1 MKIQHLF
8 VTIVFVLVSA
18 CAPQAAPAT
27 GTALPP
33 DATEAPAAPTE
44 GLTSAPVESLPTP
57 GVTPS
62 PLQEP
67 EDLCDIAVLQ
77 AALDKVATE
86 QVGYATSWFQ
96 VTYAEKTEDGCAVVA
111 VPGYQWTKSDWDN
124 QLKGLIT
131 KFVPLSKKYP
141 YVMFAYT
148 YVEDSTFKWLWLSDM
163 LVYPEK
169 QDPALTLLAIVLN
182 IDPKEVISMP

>member
-1 MKIQHLF
+1 MKKHHLLF
-8 VTIVFVLVSA
+8 VFMFLVSA
-18 CAPQAAPAT
+18 CFPQQAPAT

-33 DATEAPAAPTE
+33 TPMEAPAAPTE
-44 GLTSAPVESLPTP
+44 GLTSAPVEGIPTTE
-57 GVTPS
+57 VTPA
-62 PLQEP
+62 PVQVP
-67 EDLCDIAVLQ
+67 EDLCDVGVLQ

-96 VTYAEKTEDGCAVVA
+96 VTYAEKSENGCAVVA

-148 YVEDSTFKWLWLSDM
+148 YVEDSTFKWLWFSDM

-182 IDPKEVISMP
+182 IDPKEVISTP